1 MKARH
6 IFAILVGAVLIVW
19 SLASCNPLNSVSISQ
34 RIADFQADLNTS
46 SRSNVYQDFHPTMT
60 TEYNALKDPNLSGFN
75 TEFPATGQYSL
86 TDSNDSNPA
95 AVIVTVNAGSPGTGS
110 GLTAPYYLQLNMATY
125 NGNDNRIVTLS
136 DSSSIGG
143 PYNQKFF

>member
-1 MKARH
+1 
-6 IFAILVGAVLIVW
+6 
-19 SLASCNPLNSVSISQ
+19 
-34 RIADFQADLNTS
+34 
-46 SRSNVYQDFHPTMT
+46 
-60 TEYNALKDPNLSGFN
+60 LSGFN